1 MKLLKCQWSISY
13 SEAARKLVSQ
23 AITVSLSFFLL
34 RPIPFIFFLFIFCS
48 CSSFSTLSS
57 PWNFSEA
64 LHKIEKR
71 EMFERNYCKR
81 KKNTYGQM
89 GTCIVIGRSLC
100 QTTFST
106 LTQLFPFNRIF
117 FLLLLFALP
126 ILFDIWLS
134 LFLLSVF
141 FIHSFFFVD
150 FLLSNFLPISFC
162 SFECLHTQM
171 RIGKSLGYIFK
182 IASIEMLKSIT
193 GENWIHVRVFSFFLL
208 LLSSTLFSFSI
219 DSFFLVFNEKEKSL
233 SHWKIE
239 RILFQVYYHL
249 FQSHEKV
256 SSWFHFDQS
265 HSMKR
270 SD

>member
-1 MKLLKCQWSISY
+1 MYRYRSFVVPDNIFHINSTISIQPDFFSVIVVCAPDSVRY
-13 SEAARKLVSQ
+13 LIVA
-23 AITVSLSFFLL
+23 LS
-34 RPIPFIFFLFIFCS
+34 PIRLFHPF
-48 CSSFSTLSS
+48 
-57 PWNFSEA
+57 
-64 LHKIEKR
+64 
-71 EMFERNYCKR
+71 
-81 KKNTYGQM
+81 
-89 GTCIVIGRSLC
+89 
-100 QTTFST
+100 
-106 LTQLFPFNRIF
+106 
-117 FLLLLFALP
+117 
-126 ILFDIWLS
+126 
-134 LFLLSVF
+134 
-141 FIHSFFFVD
+141 FFFVD